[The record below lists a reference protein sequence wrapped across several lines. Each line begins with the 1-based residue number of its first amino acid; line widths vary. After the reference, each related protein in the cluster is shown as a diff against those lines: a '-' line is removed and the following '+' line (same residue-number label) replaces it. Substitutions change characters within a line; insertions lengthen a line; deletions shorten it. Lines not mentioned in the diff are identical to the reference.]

1 MTCEKPCVFLWP
13 SIWPDFTKSVTFRFC
28 RRDLKNLGKSVKLD
42 LSNYFSLQA
51 RTCRLWT
58 LMIFELWWFDIFDSW
73 NLVQQ
78 MNHSDKDSDWLIVK
92 CFISVQSMLTTLLF
106 ALEIKFV
113 LKIEKNVLL
122 SCSSRFLRAF
132 QQNRAQARLFYLLFI
147 ISLSLEKGNVK
158 INSKL

>member
-1 MTCEKPCVFLWP
+1 
-13 SIWPDFTKSVTFRFC
+13 
-28 RRDLKNLGKSVKLD
+28 
-42 LSNYFSLQA
+42 
-51 RTCRLWT
+51 
-58 LMIFELWWFDIFDSW
+58 MIFELWWFDIFDSW

-122 SCSSRFLRAF
+122 SRSSRFLRAL

-158 INSKL
+158 INGKL

>member
-1 MTCEKPCVFLWP
+1 M
-13 SIWPDFTKSVTFRFC
+13 D
-28 RRDLKNLGKSVKLD
+28 
-42 LSNYFSLQA
+42 
-51 RTCRLWT
+51 
-58 LMIFELWWFDIFDSW
+58 
-73 NLVQQ
+73 
-78 MNHSDKDSDWLIVK
+78 HSDKDSDWLIVK

-122 SCSSRFLRAF
+122 SRSSRFLRAL

-158 INSKL
+158 INGKL